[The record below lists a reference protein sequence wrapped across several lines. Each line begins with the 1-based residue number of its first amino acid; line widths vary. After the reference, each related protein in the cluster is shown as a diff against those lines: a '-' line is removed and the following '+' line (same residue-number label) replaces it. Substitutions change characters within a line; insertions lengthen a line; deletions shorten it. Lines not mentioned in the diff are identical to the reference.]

1 MKKHLLLFIALFLMV
16 ATGARADDKSI
27 NTTSGGSNEWTFTM
41 PEKDVV
47 LAITY
52 TDGTTAVIEI
62 KDKKVKKVTWYDLS
76 GRKLPAE
83 PKKSG
88 IYIKDGKAVVVKK

>member
-1 MKKHLLLFIALFLMV
+1 MKKHLLLLIALFLMI
-16 ATGARADDKSI
+16 AIDARADDKSI
-27 NTTSGGSNEWTFTM
+27 NTTSVGSNEWTFTM

-52 TDGTTAVIEI
+52 TDGTTAIVEI

-76 GRKLPAE
+76 GRRLQEKPAN
-83 PKKSG
+83 KG
-88 IYIKDGKAVVVKK
+88 IYIVNGKKVVIK

>member
-1 MKKHLLLFIALFLMV
+1 MKKHLLLLIALFLMI
-16 ATGARADDKSI
+16 AIDARADDKSI
-27 NTTSGGSNEWTFTM
+27 NTTSVGSNEWTFTM

-52 TDGTTAVIEI
+52 TDGTTAIVEI
-62 KDKKVKKVTWYDLS
+62 KVTWYDVS
-76 GRKLPAE
+76 GHKLPAE